1 MAIASDVRKRKKS
14 GGTIKPARKKRKV
27 QLARRPTLT
36 KIGEKNIS
44 THKILGAQ
52 TKIRLL
58 TIDKVNIVDPKTKK
72 ATVGVIKA
80 VLENPAN
87 RNFIRRNII
96 TKGAVVD
103 TDKGKVKITS
113 RPGQEGALNGV
124 LI

>member
-1 MAIASDVRKRKKS
+1 M
-14 GGTIKPARKKRKV
+14 